1 MKKYLSMILAAA
13 VMFSAFTAC
22 GSNMTEDT
30 ENDAFGGTITVI
42 SREEGSGTRGAF
54 IELTGV
60 ETKDAAGNKVDN
72 TTIEAVVLSKTDAVL
87 TNVSTDKMAIGYISM
102 GSLNDTVKAVAVD
115 GVQPATVNVKN
126 GSYSISRPF
135 NIATNGDMKPEVQ
148 DFISFI
154 MSKQGQEIVSGSYIT
169 VNDTADEYT
178 PAGISGKITVS
189 GSSSV
194 SPLME
199 KLMEAYMNFNPDVE
213 IELTTT
219 DSTGGLKDAMN
230 GVSDI
235 GMASRELKE
244 SEASLT
250 GTTIAMDGIAV
261 IVNNENPV
269 NSLTLEQITQIYT
282 GRVTMWEEI
291 A

>member
-60 ETKDAAGNKVDN
+60 EAKDAAGNKVDN

-213 IELTTT
+213 IELTAT

>member
-60 ETKDAAGNKVDN
+60 EAKDAAGNKVDN

>member
-60 ETKDAAGNKVDN
+60 EAKDAAGNKVDN

-135 NIATNGDMKPEVQ
+135 NIATNGDTKPEVQ

>member
-22 GSNMTEDT
+22 GSDMTEDT

-60 ETKDAAGNKVDN
+60 EAKDAAGNKVDN

>member
-1 MKKYLSMILAAA
+1 MKKYLSVILAAA
-13 VMFSAFTAC
+13 VMFSVFTAC

-60 ETKDAAGNKVDN
+60 EAKDVAGNKVDN

>member
-60 ETKDAAGNKVDN
+60 EAKDAAGNKVDN

-169 VNDTADEYT
+169 VNDTANEYT